1 MTDIDINKPENISID
16 SSFIANLR
24 HDLRTPIN
32 AILGYSEMLLEEL
45 EDDIILGDSEENI
58 LVDTIEQRHFVREKL
73 NHIQTNG
80 KEVLRLINQLL
91 NDQYGSQSKNVL
103 MENLLNLKIAT
114 NPLITSIV
122 DNCNLLK
129 NILESFGNQD
139 LVVDIDRVYK
149 SGIHLKA
156 LFIDIQELNFLSINE
171 TENLSHIPIDNFIQ
185 IRYPKLSLENIKN
198 TITGHILVVD
208 DNQNNRDLLSTLLTK
223 EHYLVSTAIN
233 GKEALEMIEKKE
245 YDLILLDLLMPE
257 IDGYQVLKNI
267 KENPNKKHIPVIMI
281 SALDEVENIIRC
293 IEIGAEDYL
302 PKPFNKT
309 LLKARVET
317 SLEKKI
323 LRDREIE
330 YVKKLNNELDKG
342 REMQLNFLPPQP
354 LQIPHWEIASFFKPA
369 RQVAGDFYDTFTL
382 PNNHVALVLA
392 DVCDK
397 GVGAA
402 LFMGLFRSLIRIFSH
417 QNSIEGDINEIL
429 SIHKPLDTGWLSSNV
444 STNILH
450 LKALNSVSLTNNY
463 VADNHGDLG
472 MFATMF
478 VGILEPETGLLTYI
492 NAGHESLIITDSYGN
507 RKHEL
512 DSIAPAVGMM
522 PNMIFN
528 CKQIYLEEGDIL
540 FGNTDGVTDA
550 RSITREFYHDKRLNA
565 ILQQPFNSVQLLVN
579 TIKDSVLEHIG
590 TADQFDDITM
600 LAVRREMK

>member
-1 MTDIDINKPENISID
+1 MTDIDINKTENISID

-45 EDDIILGDSEENI
+45 EDDITEEDSYGEILQNS
-58 LVDTIEQRHFVREKL
+58 REKL
-73 NHIQTNG
+73 DNIQANG
-80 KEVLRLINQLL
+80 KEVLKLINQLL
-91 NDQYGSQSKNVL
+91 NDQYGSQSKNIL
-103 MENLLNLKIAT
+103 IENLLNLKIAT
-114 NPLITSIV
+114 NPLITDIIN
-122 DNCNLLK
+122 NCNLLK
-129 NILESFGNQD
+129 HELEIFNNQD
-139 LVVDIDRVYK
+139 LIVDIDRVYK

-156 LFIDIQELNFLSINE
+156 LFIDIQELNFLPINE

-185 IRYPKLSLENIKN
+185 VRYPKLSLENPKN
-198 TITGHILVVD
+198 IITGHILVVD

-223 EHYLVSTAIN
+223 QNYTVSTAIN

-267 KENPNKKHIPVIMI
+267 KENPKKKHIPVIMI

-342 REMQLNFLPPQP
+342 REMQLNFLPIQP
-354 LQIPHWEIASFFKPA
+354 LQIPHWEIGTFFKPA

-382 PNNHVALVLA
+382 PNHHVVLVLA

-429 SIHKPLDTGWLSSNV
+429 STHKPLETGWLSSNT
-444 STNILH
+444 STNIIH
-450 LKALNSVSLTNNY
+450 LQALNSVSLTNNY
-463 VADNHGDLG
+463 VAHNHGDLG

-478 VGILEPETGLLTYI
+478 VGILEPKTGLLTYI

-522 PNMIFN
+522 SDITFN

-565 ILQQPFNSVQLLVN
+565 ILQQPFNSAQSLVN

-600 LAVRREMK
+600 LAIRREIQKNSG

>member
-1 MTDIDINKPENISID
+1 MNDININNIEKNVSID
-16 SSFIANLR
+16 PSFIANLR

-32 AILGYSEMLLEEL
+32 AILGYSEILLEDFQDIQSTESEL
-45 EDDIILGDSEENI
+45 EIIEDSI
-58 LVDTIEQRHFVREKL
+58 EKL
-73 NHIQTNG
+73 STIQNNS
-80 KEVLRLINQLL
+80 KEILRLINQLL
-91 NDQYGSQSKNVL
+91 NDPQAHNSKIIIT
-103 MENLLNLKIAT
+103 ENLLKLKEST
-114 NPLITSIV
+114 NPLITIII
-122 DNCNLLK
+122 DNCQVLKIELINLH
-129 NILESFGNQD
+129 NED
-139 LVVDIDRVYK
+139 YMTDIDRIYQ
-149 SGIHLKA
+149 SSIHLKA
-156 LFIDIQELNFLSINE
+156 LFIDIEQLNFLPL
-171 TENLSHIPIDNFIQ
+171 TEAEKLSHIPIDNFIKV
-185 IRYPKLSLENIKN
+185 RHPKSSLEKN
-198 TITGHILVVD
+198 NQITGHILVVD
-208 DNQNNRDLLSTLLTK
+208 DNKNNRDLLSSQLQKYNHTI
-223 EHYLVSTAIN
+223 STAIN
-233 GKEALEMIEKKE
+233 GREALEMIQKTE

-267 KENPNKKHIPVIMI
+267 KENGKKYIPVIMI
-281 SALDEVENIIRC
+281 SALDEIENIIRC

-309 LLKARVET
+309 LLKARVDT

-354 LQIPHWEIASFFKPA
+354 LKIPHWEIGTFFKPA

-382 PNNHVALVLA
+382 PNNHVVLVLA

-417 QNSIEGDINEIL
+417 QNSIEGEINEIL
-429 SIHKPLDTGWLSSNV
+429 STHKPLDTGWISNDIE
-444 STNILH
+444 TNLTH
-450 LKALNSVSLTNNY
+450 LNALNSVSLTNNY

-492 NAGHESLIITDSYGN
+492 NAGHESLIITDSHGN

-522 PNMIFN
+522 PDIIFN

-550 RSITREFYHDKRLNA
+550 RSNTREFYHDKRLNA
-565 ILQQPFNSVQLLVN
+565 ILQQPFNSAQLLVN

-600 LAVRREMK
+600 LAIRREIKL

>member
-1 MTDIDINKPENISID
+1 MNNISITID
-16 SSFIANLR
+16 PSFIANLR

-32 AILGYSEMLLEEL
+32 AILGYSEILLEDFQDIESTESEL
-45 EDDIILGDSEENI
+45 KIIEDSIDKLS
-58 LVDTIEQRHFVREKL
+58 TIQ
-73 NHIQTNG
+73 NNS
-80 KEVLRLINQLL
+80 KEILRLINQLL
-91 NDQYGSQSKNVL
+91 NDPQAHNSTTIITKNLVKL
-103 MENLLNLKIAT
+103 KESTNLL
-114 NPLITSIV
+114 ITIII
-122 DNCNLLK
+122 DNCQVLKQELINLH
-129 NILESFGNQD
+129 NED
-139 LVVDIDRVYK
+139 YMTDIDRIYK
-149 SGIHLKA
+149 SSIHLKA
-156 LFIDIQELNFLSINE
+156 LFIDIEQLSFLPLTE
-171 TENLSHIPIDNFIQ
+171 TENLSHIPINNFIKV
-185 IRYPKLSLENIKN
+185 RHPKSTLEKKEQ
-198 TITGHILVVD
+198 ITGHILVVD
-208 DNQNNRDLLSTLLTK
+208 DNKNNRDLLSSQLRKYNHTI
-223 EHYLVSTAIN
+223 STAIN
-233 GKEALEMIEKKE
+233 GREALEMIKKNE

-267 KENPNKKHIPVIMI
+267 KENAKKYLPVIMI
-281 SALDEVENIIRC
+281 SALDEIENIIRC

-309 LLKARVET
+309 LLKARVDT
-317 SLEKKI
+317 SLERKI
-323 LRDREIE
+323 LRDREVE
-330 YVKKLNNELDKG
+330 YLKKLNNELDKG

-354 LQIPHWEIASFFKPA
+354 LKIPHWEIGTFFKPA

-382 PNNHVALVLA
+382 PNNHVVLVLA

-402 LFMGLFRSLIRIFSH
+402 LFMGLFRSLIRIFSQ

-429 SIHKPLDTGWLSSNV
+429 STHKPLDTGWISSDIN
-444 STNILH
+444 TNIIH

-463 VADNHGDLG
+463 VADNHGELG

-492 NAGHESLIITDSYGN
+492 NAGHESLIITDSHGST
-507 RKHEL
+507 KHEL

-522 PNMIFN
+522 PDMIFN
-528 CKQIYLEEGDIL
+528 CKQIYLEQGDIL

-565 ILQQPFNSVQLLVN
+565 ILQQPFNSAQLLVN

-600 LAVRREMK
+600 LAIRREINS

>member
-1 MTDIDINKPENISID
+1 MTDINNTENITID

-45 EDDIILGDSEENI
+45 EDDVTLQESHGESVEDSIN
-58 LVDTIEQRHFVREKL
+58 KL
-73 NHIQTNG
+73 NDIQSNG

-91 NDQYGSQSKNVL
+91 NDQYGSQSKNILV
-103 MENLLNLKIAT
+103 ENLLNLKIAT
-114 NPLITSIV
+114 NPLITDIIS
-122 DNCNLLK
+122 NCNLLK
-129 NILESFGNQD
+129 NELEVFDNED
-139 LVVDIDRVYK
+139 FIVDINRVYK

-156 LFIDIQELNFLSINE
+156 LFIDIQELNFLPIDE
-171 TENLSHIPIDNFIQ
+171 TENLSHVPIDNFIQ
-185 IRYPKLSLENIKN
+185 VRYPKLSLENQKN
-198 TITGHILVVD
+198 ALTGHILVVD
-208 DNQNNRDLLSTLLTK
+208 DNQNNRDLLYTLLTK
-223 EHYLVSTAIN
+223 ENYTVSTAIN
-233 GKEALEMIEKKE
+233 GKEALEMIDKKD

-257 IDGYQVLKNI
+257 IDGYQALKNI
-267 KENPNKKHIPVIMI
+267 KENPKKKHIPVIMI

-309 LLKARVET
+309 LLKARVDT

-342 REMQLNFLPPQP
+342 REMQLNFLPLKP
-354 LQIPHWEIASFFKPA
+354 LQIPQWEIASFFKPA
-369 RQVAGDFYDTFTL
+369 RQVAGDFYDTFLL
-382 PNNHVALVLA
+382 PNNHVVLVLA

-417 QNSIEGDINEIL
+417 QISIEGDINEIL
-429 SIHKPLDTGWLSSNV
+429 STHKPLETGWISDDME
-444 STNILH
+444 TNFIH
-450 LKALNSVSLTNNY
+450 LNALNSVSLTNNY

-478 VGILEPETGLLTYI
+478 MGILNPDTGLLTYI
-492 NAGHESLIITDSYGN
+492 NGGHESLIITDSHGN

-512 DSIAPAVGMM
+512 SSIAPAVGMM
-522 PNMIFN
+522 PDMVFN
-528 CKQIYLEEGDIL
+528 CKQIYLEQGDIL

-550 RSITREFYHDKRLNA
+550 RSITKEFYHDKRLNA
-565 ILQQPFNSVQLLVN
+565 ILEQPFNSAQLLVN

-600 LAVRREMK
+600 LAIRRENRVFC